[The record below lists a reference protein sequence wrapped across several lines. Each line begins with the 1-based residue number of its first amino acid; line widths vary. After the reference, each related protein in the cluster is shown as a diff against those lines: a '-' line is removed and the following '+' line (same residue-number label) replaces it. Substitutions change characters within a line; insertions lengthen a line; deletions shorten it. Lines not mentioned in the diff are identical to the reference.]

1 MRFLSKHAVR
11 ALLVVVGI
19 LAIQAV
25 SADELTGILMVE
37 ISGLKDM
44 EGNVYIAVYDS
55 DDTWLSEETVMS
67 RKVSIAEA
75 LNGELVRAELHL
87 PPGEYALSVFYD
99 EDGDGEMDTNFIGM
113 PKEPIA
119 MSNNAV
125 AKFGPPSYDDAV
137 FSLSAEPIIQ
147 RLTMKDL

>member
-1 MRFLSKHAVR
+1 MEFSSKPAAR
-11 ALLVVVGI
+11 LLLLLVSI
-19 LAIQAV
+19 FASQAV

-37 ISGLKDM
+37 ISGLKDT
-44 EGNVYIAVYDS
+44 EGTVYIAVYDS

-75 LNGELVRAELHL
+75 LDGELVRAELHL

-119 MSNNAV
+119 LSNNAV
-125 AKFGPPSYDDAV
+125 AKIGSPSYDDAV

-147 RLTMKDL
+147 RITMKDL